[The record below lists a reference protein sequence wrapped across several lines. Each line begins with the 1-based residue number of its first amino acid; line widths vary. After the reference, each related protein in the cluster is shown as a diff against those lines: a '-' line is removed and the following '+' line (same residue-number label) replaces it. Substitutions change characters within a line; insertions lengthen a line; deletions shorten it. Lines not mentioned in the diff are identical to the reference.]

1 MCTFK
6 GLYRCILCILKAK
19 QGGKV
24 SSLTTKTTITDIA
37 VSVLNIAYYT
47 S

>member
-1 MCTFK
+1 MYYFQEITFQ
-6 GLYRCILCILKAK
+6 LCILKAK